1 MRPVAIV
8 SFAQSIPVA
17 HTLDGTVELLLPVVT
32 AALEQSG
39 LERRDIGFWCHG
51 SCDYLTGQPFS
62 FVAAVDAIGAWP
74 PVVESHVEADGAFA
88 LYEAWVKIQTGEV
101 DTALVFGNGKSSA
114 ADTRRSLALQHDP
127 YYVAPLWA
135 DAHGIAGLQARAA
148 LDAGVISEYAIA
160 DAVARSHRDARA
172 NPFAMRRDGS
182 SDVGDLRSQP
192 ATWSPLR
199 PHDLPTVAD
208 AAAAVV
214 ICTLDIAKRICARPA
229 VIRGIDHRSDIQH
242 LGLRNLAE
250 VPSATIAAAKAGAT
264 GRFDVAELHS
274 PYAHEELLL
283 ARAIGLD
290 AGRINPSGGAL
301 CSNPIMA
308 SGLIRFGEAASHIW
322 NGSADRVLAHT
333 TSGPALQQNLF
344 CVIEGDG

>member
-8 SFAQSIPVA
+8 SFAQSVPVA

-32 AALEQSG
+32 EALNRSG

-135 DAHGIAGLQARAA
+135 DAHGVAGLQARAA
-148 LDAGVISEYAIA
+148 LDAGVISSYEMA
-160 DAVARSHRDARA
+160 DVVARSHRDGRA
-172 NPFAMRRDGS
+172 NPFALRRDGS
-182 SDVGDLRSQP
+182 TVVDELAATP

-214 ICTLDIAKRICARPA
+214 ICTLDIAKRLCDRPA
-229 VIRGIDHRSDIQH
+229 IIRGFDHRSDIQH
-242 LGLRNLAE
+242 LGLRDLTD
-250 VPSATIAAAKAGAT
+250 VPSARIAAAKAGAT
-264 GRFDVAELHS
+264 GRFDVAELHTVY
-274 PYAHEELLL
+274 PHEELLL
-283 ARAIGLD
+283 RRAIGLD

-308 SGLIRFGEAASHIW
+308 SGLIRFGEAASRIW
-322 NGSADRVLAHT
+322 DGTANRALAHA
-333 TSGPALQQNLF
+333 TSGPCMQQNLF
-344 CVIEGDG
+344 GVIEGDG